1 MKSKSG
7 LIGSLKR
14 HFWAQKGGFK
24 RMALVD
30 GESYELLMRNVAVI
44 LKGRQQAS
52 GNEVIQRIITLDDI
66 IVLG

>member
-1 MKSKSG
+1 MTGKLG
-7 LIGSLKR
+7 LTLFLNR
-14 HFWAQKGGFK
+14 HFSAQKGLFK
-24 RMALVD
+24 RMALVH

-52 GNEVIQRIITLDDI
+52 GNEVIQHIITLDDI